1 MAAPRGGPPRRC
13 GGSAC
18 PSSSPRARPRALCAV
33 VLAAA
38 RLPRAAFLRLCG
50 RLPRGR
56 RLPAARALPSSGAL
70 ARRRPVL
77 GFPPPRPAAAG
88 RCSPSAPLRCAAG
101 CAPPRALRSP
111 SPRCGLPLVALRS
124 GRAPCWAAAA
134 PAGPPC
140 LAAGAGLL
148 GCGAAPPRA
157 GALGPLRG
165 PRGAAFRAPARGG
178 CLGLAGAAARLPSV
192 KAKASGPRCGPA
204 LTAGAAVGMVWARA
218 KGPNLQARA

>member
-1 MAAPRGGPPRRC
+1 MGRGPTGRRLPGIVAAPRGGRARRLV
-13 GGSAC
+13 GGSPC
-18 PSSSPRARPRALCAV
+18 PSSSPRARPRALSAV

-56 RLPAARALPSSGAL
+56 RLAAARALPSSGAL

-165 PRGAAFRAPARGG
+165 PRGVAFRAPARGAVWG
-178 CLGLAGAAARLPSV
+178 WLVPPPGSRQSRPRQAGRAAARP
-192 KAKASGPRCGPA
+192 
-204 LTAGAAVGMVWARA
+204 
-218 KGPNLQARA
+218 

>member
-1 MAAPRGGPPRRC
+1 MGRGPAGRRLPGIVAAPRGGPPRRW

-18 PSSSPRARPRALCAV
+18 PSSSPRARPRALSAV

-101 CAPPRALRSP
+101 CAPPRAP
-111 SPRCGLPLVALRS
+111 PVALSPLR
-124 GRAPCWAAAA
+124 A
-134 PAGPPC
+134 PAGRPP
-140 LAAGAGLL
+140 LWSGSLL
-148 GCGAAPPRA
+148 GRCGSGGASLPRRGCRAPRLRGGSSPREGSRPAARASGGRVPRPRA
-157 GALGPLRG
+157 GGVPVS
-165 PRGAAFRAPARGG
+165 G
-178 CLGLAGAAARLPSV
+178 C
-192 KAKASGPRCGPA
+192 C
-204 LTAGAAVGMVWARA
+204 
-218 KGPNLQARA
+218 